1 MNKNKKID
9 DIINAHNKYWLATS
23 DYINALEA
31 LEKENNM
38 SDESIQRLRCI
49 KTELMANRCWIEFEL
64 NRLLEKNQ

>member
-49 KTELMANRCWIEFEL
+49 KTELMTNRC
-64 NRLLEKNQ
+64 

>member
-1 MNKNKKID
+1 MNKSKKID
-9 DIINAHNKYWLATS
+9 DIINAHNRYWLATR

-64 NRLLEKNQ
+64 NRLLEKN